1 MAWAAGQG
9 NNVIQLS
16 RRPLSGPQ
24 WQPSGGAAGSGGSGR
39 NVTVQI
45 NKIADNVTV
54 RSDSDMD
61 EIAERTAKKIIEELD
76 NTA

>member
-1 MAWAAGQG
+1 M
-9 NNVIQLS
+9 
-16 RRPLSGPQ
+16 
-24 WQPSGGAAGSGGSGR
+24 
-39 NVTVQI
+39 TVQI